1 MAKAKSFDKI
11 DWLKYIKMME
21 PLPSLQDACIRYEN
35 NLKSII
41 AKNLKYNK
49 TPILMLSGG
58 VDSMML
64 GTILKKHFG
73 LKHSITVACIK
84 DTNDIIQAQES
95 AKALGITND
104 VIEVSYDELL
114 ENLPLAR
121 GKKITTTFSLIYYLM
136 FYLGLQKAKVTK
148 VDLVNGDG
156 ADTLLG
162 SIGHFMYVDRPH
174 IVEKYN
180 VTDEEANTAIKIRF
194 YHLAQDPTLKK
205 GKGAGHLFVESA
217 KDFSCN
223 PIMAFK
229 DRATLEW
236 VNRLPY
242 NFANGGR
249 YPKNKRLHKEFIKYM
264 GYDNPHERTI
274 MQVGTGIYDTMK
286 DYLKNTYKTK
296 SANAAVTKL
305 VQSTA
310 VLPI

>member
-1 MAKAKSFDKI
+1 MKAPNFDKI
-11 DWLKYIKMME
+11 DWLHYIKMME
-21 PLPSLQDACIRYEN
+21 PRPTLKDACVRYEK
-35 NLKSII
+35 NLVSII
-41 AKNLKYNK
+41 SKNRQFKK
-49 TPILMLSGG
+49 PPILMLSGG

-64 GTILKKHFG
+64 GTILKKHFD

-104 VIEVSYDELL
+104 VIEVSYDELI
-114 ENLPLAR
+114 ENFPLAR
-121 GKKITTTFSLIYYLM
+121 GKKIDTTFSLIYYLM
-136 FYLGLQKAKVTK
+136 FYLGLQKAKIQN

-180 VTDEEANTAIKIRF
+180 VTDEVANTAIKMRF
-194 YHLAQDPTLKK
+194 YEIAQDPTRKK
-205 GKGAGHLFVESA
+205 GKGAGHLFIEAA
-217 KDFSCN
+217 KHFNCN

-242 NFANGGR
+242 DFANDGR

-274 MQVGTGIYDTMK
+274 MQVGTGIYEK
-286 DYLKNTYKTK
+286 LQDYLMNTYKTK
-296 SANAAVTKL
+296 SANAAVNKII
-305 VQSTA
+305 QSTA
-310 VLPI
+310 TLPI

>member
-1 MAKAKSFDKI
+1 MKAKSFDSI

-21 PLPSLQDACIRYEN
+21 SQPSLKDACIRYEN

-41 AKNLKYNK
+41 SKKLKYKK

-84 DTNDIIQAQES
+84 DTSDIIQAQES
-95 AKALGITND
+95 AKMLGISN
-104 VIEVSYDELL
+104 EVVEVTYDELI
-114 ENLPLAR
+114 NNFPLTY
-121 GKKITTTFSLIYYLM
+121 GKDITTTFSLIYYLM
-136 FYLGLQKAKVTK
+136 FTLGLSKANIKN

-174 IVEKYN
+174 IVEKYKCTN
-180 VTDEEANTAIKIRF
+180 EVANTAIKMRF
-194 YHLAQDPTLKK
+194 YERALDPTTKK
-205 GKGAGHLFVESA
+205 GKGAGHLFVEA
-217 KDFSCN
+217 ALENSCN
-223 PIMAFK
+223 PVMAYK
-229 DRATLEW
+229 DREVLEW

-242 NFANGGR
+242 DFANGAR
-249 YPKNKRLHKEFIKYM
+249 YPKNKKLHKEFIKYM

-274 MQVGTGIYDTMK
+274 MQVGTGIYDKMK
-286 DYLKNTYKTK
+286 DYLIKEYKTNT
-296 SANAAVTKL
+296 ANAAVNRIVKTS
-305 VQSTA
+305 ST
-310 VLPI
+310 LPI

>member
-1 MAKAKSFDKI
+1 MKAPSFDKI

-21 PLPSLQDACIRYEN
+21 PRPTLQEACLRYET

-41 AKNLKYNK
+41 AQKIQFKK

-84 DTNDIIQAQES
+84 DTNDIQQAQES
-95 AKALGITND
+95 AKALGISNQ
-104 VIEVSYDELL
+104 VVEVSYDELIQ
-114 ENLPLAR
+114 NFPLTY
-121 GKKITTTFSLIYYLM
+121 GKDITTTFSLIYYLM
-136 FYLGLQKAKVTK
+136 FYLGLQKAKVK
-148 VDLVNGDG
+148 NVDLVNGDG

-180 VTDEEANTAIKIRF
+180 VTDEEANTAIKMRF
-194 YHLAQDPTLKK
+194 YEVAQDPTRKK
-205 GKGAGHLFVESA
+205 GKGAGHLFVEAA
-217 KDFSCN
+217 KSFFCN

-229 DRATLEW
+229 DRAKLEW

-242 NFANGGR
+242 DFANAGR
-249 YPKNKRLHKEFIKYM
+249 YPKNKRLHKEFIRYM

-274 MQVGTGIYDTMK
+274 MQVGTGIYDKMK
-286 DYLKNTYKTK
+286 DYLTSTYGTK
-296 SANAAVTKL
+296 SANAAVRQIVNTS
-305 VQSTA
+305 ST
-310 VLPI
+310 LPI